1 MSLLRDLGYTN
12 VSHYPGGLTEW
23 LAFEPPAD
31 AGLKPR
37 ATSHPAA
44 RAASHPAAR
53 ATAGPV
59 VIHRTPHVAQR
70 FSAAS
75 LSSRFVDALADRSV
89 GALFRLWIEIVLG
102 CGVAYWLMAW
112 ASPRVALMSNGAPV
126 ASGLGGF
133 LTALY
138 FSAVTATSVGYGDV
152 VPIGA
157 ARVLAVCEGTA
168 GLILFGCVVS
178 KFVSRRQDQLIGEI
192 HRIAFEDRLGRVR
205 TNLLLVRTE
214 LQATARLCNAQDIP
228 PVEALRR
235 VESAAMV
242 FVGELHAVHD
252 LLYRPQDTP
261 EESVLEA
268 ILAGLASVFREFNEL
283 LSCVQAQRAERP
295 PALTTSVQ
303 TMSRLAREICGDCVP
318 REFAPALRTWMDQI
332 QRMAGE
338 VEQI

>member
-1 MSLLRDLGYTN
+1 VSLLRDLGYTD
-12 VSHYPGGLTEW
+12 VSHYPGGLSEW
-23 LAFEPPAD
+23 LATTEPESTHSER
-31 AGLKPR
+31 G
-37 ATSHPAA
+37 
-44 RAASHPAAR
+44 ASHVPVAAPAR
-53 ATAGPV
+53 SGSKRPGL
-59 VIHRTPHVAQR
+59 ID
-70 FSAAS
+70 S
-75 LSSRFVDALADRSV
+75 LADRSV
-89 GALFRLWIEIVLG
+89 ESLFKLWLEIVIG
-102 CGVAYWLMAW
+102 CGLAYWLLAEV
-112 ASPRVALMSNGAPV
+112 SPAFALRTSAGPIPQ
-126 ASGLGGF
+126 GLRG
-133 LTALY
+133 LMQALY
-138 FSAVTATSVGYGDV
+138 FSAVTATSIGYGDI
-152 VPIGA
+152 VPSSL
-157 ARVLAVCEGTA
+157 ARVLAVCEGIA

-178 KFVSRRQDQLIGEI
+178 KFVSRRQEELIGQI

-214 LQATARLCNAQDIP
+214 LQATARLCEGSEIP
-228 PVEALRR
+228 PPEAVAR

-295 PALTTSVQ
+295 PALTASVN

-332 QRMAGE
+332 QRAATE